1 MKKIAVV
8 FWFFTSFYTFAQ
20 DNTTQPNKEVIELSK
35 NSFWDHVR
43 FGGGLG
49 FGFGNNS
56 TTINVSPSAIYDFEN
71 GFALGAS
78 VGYLYS
84 QIQSFKSNVIS
95 PGIVALYN
103 PAQEI
108 QLSAEFEYLFVSQK
122 FSGFDAT
129 NFDYPALYLGVA
141 YRTGWA
147 AFGVRYDVLFDANDS
162 IFSSAF
168 SPVIRVY
175 F

>member
-1 MKKIAVV
+1 MKKIVLLLCI
-8 FWFFTSFYTFAQ
+8 FTSFFLSAQ
-20 DNTTQPNKEVIELSK
+20 DEETQPGDEILQVPKK
-35 NSFWDHVR
+35 SFWDNVR

-49 FGFGNNS
+49 LGFGSNS
-56 TTINVSPSAIYDFEN
+56 TTINISPSAIYDFEN

-84 QIQSFKSNVIS
+84 KVHDFKSNVIS
-95 PGIVALYN
+95 PGLVALYN

-108 QLSAEFEYLFVSQK
+108 QISAEFEQLFVNQK
-122 FSGFDAT
+122 FGSLSD

-147 AFGVRYDVLFDANDS
+147 SFGMRYDVLYDERDS
-162 IFSSAF
+162 IFATAW
-168 SPVIRVY
+168 SPIVRIY